1 MLETDH
7 FASGQEKREILEG
20 EDYDVTDYEE
30 FTKQAWGTADVPVK
44 VPSKYGKRIVGCIG
58 EFFMLISS
66 QNFFAAICNQ

>member
-7 FASGQEKREILEG
+7 FASGQEKREIQEG

-30 FTKQAWGTADVPVK
+30 FTKQTWGTADVPVK

-58 EFFMLISS
+58 EFFFHQLFP
-66 QNFFAAICNQ
+66 NFN